1 MKNQKGEFNMVN
13 RIDLTKREDGY
24 IVSTVKPTFMAW
36 YGKYETAIML
46 EDLDCWRIAE
56 GYETEE
62 EARIGHE
69 KYVNMSTDEI
79 EKIKWIG

>member
-1 MKNQKGEFNMVN
+1 MEN
-13 RIDLTKREDGY
+13 RIDLTKREDEY
-24 IVSTVKPTFMAW
+24 IVSTIEPPFMAW

-46 EDLDCWRIAE
+46 EGNFEWRIAE

-62 EARIGHE
+62 EARMGHE

-79 EKIKWIG
+79 EKIAWIG

>member
-1 MKNQKGEFNMVN
+1 MVN

-24 IVSTVKPTFMAW
+24 IVSTVKPMFMAW
-36 YGKYETAIML
+36 YGKYETAIRL
-46 EDLDCWRIAE
+46 EEGFGWRVAE

-69 KYVNMSTDEI
+69 KYVNMSADEI
-79 EKIKWIG
+79 ERIAWID

>member
-1 MKNQKGEFNMVN
+1 MV
-13 RIDLTKREDGY
+13 
-24 IVSTVKPTFMAW
+24 W
-36 YGKYETAIML
+36 HGKYETAIML

-79 EKIKWIG
+79 EDIDWIG